1 MTTRAKGTRRSF
13 PIVSTARA
21 VEELEGRRLMSAAAA
36 DIAAIDG
43 SGNNLAHADWGSAGV
58 DLLRKALAAYGDGI
72 STPAGAARPS
82 ARAIS
87 DAVAA
92 SDADIINDRNLS
104 AMVYAWGQFL
114 DHDIDLTPGGTTQ
127 EPFNIQVPTGDAS
140 FDPLGTGTQV
150 IPLNRSL
157 YDPATGPLTNTARQ
171 QVNVITAFIDGSVV
185 YGSDATRAAALRAFV
200 GGRLKTSDGNLL
212 PLNGSLLANAND
224 AHIFPDAQLFLAGD
238 VRANENIELTSLQTL
253 FMREH
258 NRLAASFAASNPRLT
273 DEQLYQ
279 KARQMVIAEIQ
290 AITYNEFLPALLGK
304 GALAGYSGYNPTVN
318 PGIANEFST
327 AAFRFGHSMLGDDV
341 EFLDNDGVAVRDE
354 LPLSQAFFNPQVV
367 KDTGIDSILKYL
379 ASDRAQEI
387 DTKVVNG
394 VRNFLFGPPGSGG
407 LDLVSLN
414 IQRGRDH
421 GLADY
426 NTARAAYGLPRV
438 TDFAQITSNP
448 ELQTTLRSLY
458 GTVDNIDL
466 WVGGLAEDHV
476 AGSSM
481 GKTFRAIL
489 TDQFQ
494 RLRDG
499 DRFWYERVFSGRQL
513 DQLRSTSLADI
524 ISRNTLTTNVQDN
537 VFVFDVSIS
546 GTVFDDRNGNG
557 RQDRLER
564 GLGGKN
570 VQLLDGDGN
579 VVAAT
584 MTLASG
590 AYKFSGLDLGQY
602 QVNVLNMDGWN
613 LTTVGGGAVRATR
626 GGNVSGVDV
635 GYTQS
640 IVVPPPP
647 GYCGVGTWQGVSDLF
662 SSPRRAYDNPLA

>member
-1 MTTRAKGTRRSF
+1 MRNGSPRWF
-13 PIVSTARA
+13 
-21 VEELEGRRLMSAAAA
+21 EELELRRLMSA
-36 DIAAIDG
+36 DIATINGA
-43 SGNNLAHADWGSAGV
+43 GNNLAHPDWGSAGA
-58 DLLRKALAAYGDGI
+58 DLLRKALAAYTDGI
-72 STPAGAARPS
+72 SSPAGAARPS
-82 ARAIS
+82 ARIVS
-87 DAVAA
+87 NAVAA
-92 SDADIINDRNLS
+92 SSADILNDRNLS
-104 AMVYAWGQFL
+104 AMTYAWGQFL
-114 DHDIDLTPGGTTQ
+114 DHDIDLTPGGATPD
-127 EPFNIQVPTGDAS
+127 PFNVLVPTGDPS
-140 FDPLGTGTQV
+140 FDPFSTGTQV
-150 IPLNRSL
+150 IPLNRSV
-157 YDPATGPLTNTARQ
+157 YDPATGTSSANPRQ

-185 YGSDATRAAALRAFV
+185 YGSDATRAAALRTFI
-200 GGRLKTSDGNLL
+200 GGKLKTGDNNLL
-212 PLNGSLLANAND
+212 PLNSGLLANAND
-224 AHIFPDAQLFLAGD
+224 AHISPDGQLFLAGD

-253 FMREH
+253 FVREH
-258 NRLAASFAASNPRLT
+258 NRLAASFAAANPSLT

-290 AITYNEFLPALLGK
+290 AITYNEFLPALLGNN
-304 GALAGYSGYNPTVN
+304 ALTPYRGYNASVN

-341 EFLDNDGVAVRDE
+341 EFLDNNGVATRDA

-387 DTKVVNG
+387 DTKVVDG

-426 NTARAAYGLPRV
+426 NSARAAYGLPRV

-448 ELQTTLRSLY
+448 ELQTTLRNLY

-481 GKTFRAIL
+481 GQTFRRIL

-499 DRFWYERVFSGRQL
+499 DRFWFERNFSGSQL
-513 DQLRSTSLADI
+513 DQLRNTRLSDI
-524 ISRNTLTTNVQDN
+524 ISRNTLTTNVQPN
-537 VFVFDVSIS
+537 VFVFNVSIS
-546 GTVFDDRNGNG
+546 GTVYEDQNGNG

-564 GLGGKN
+564 GLGGRS

-579 VVAAT
+579 VVAGT

-602 QVNVLNMDGWN
+602 QVQVSGGDGWN
-613 LTTVGGGAVRATR
+613 LTTLGGGAVTATR
-626 GGNVSGVDV
+626 GGELAGVDM
-635 GYTQS
+635 GYARS
-640 IVVPPPP
+640 VVVPPPP
-647 GYCGVGTWQGVSDLF
+647 PNGNCGPGGWQGLPKVYAG
-662 SSPRRAYDNPLA
+662 PRKADDPLA